1 MEILHLIAQASAKA
15 DGWTWQN
22 TATTLISSAAFL
34 VSAIALWLN
43 RSDKH
48 RDLHLEHILRVM
60 QELETLCAAYAVE
73 VEENLLYRCHETGGD
88 HGDCH
93 RKATLMYRDA
103 AAQRELLEKILP
115 IASKKLFIAFKD
127 WHSALTDNHYPVER
141 PEDALR
147 PGDSRIN
154 DIRNAQ
160 KEWND
165 ALCDLRVGCL
175 SRRLKFWKGL
185 GQSD

>member
-1 MEILHLIAQASAKA
+1 MLHFLAEASP
-15 DGWTWQN
+15 
-22 TATTLISSAAFL
+22 TAGGTANFAITTIISAAAFL
-34 VSAIALWLN
+34 LSAIAIWLN
-43 RSDKH
+43 RTDKNH
-48 RDLHLEHILRVM
+48 DLHLEQILRAM
-60 QELETLCAAYAVE
+60 QELETRCAAYAVE
-73 VEENLLYRCHETGGD
+73 VEENLLYRCHQAGGD

-103 AAQRELLEKILP
+103 AAQRELLEKMLP
-115 IASKKLFIAFKD
+115 IASKKLFNAFKQ

-160 KEWND
+160 QQWNNV
-165 ALCDLRVGCL
+165 LCDLRVACL

-185 GQSD
+185 GQTD

>member
-1 MEILHLIAQASAKA
+1 MGILHLIAQTSATPN
-15 DGWTWQN
+15 GWSWHD
-22 TATTLISSAAFL
+22 TATTIISSAAFL

-48 RDLHLEHILRVM
+48 RDLHLEHLLRVM
-60 QELETLCAAYAVE
+60 QELENRCAAYAVE
-73 VEENLLYRCHETGGD
+73 VEENLLYRCHQAGGD

-103 AAQRELLEKILP
+103 AAQLELLEKLLP
-115 IASKKLFIAFKD
+115 IAAKRLFTAFKE

-141 PEDALR
+141 AEDALR

-160 KEWND
+160 KDWNT
-165 ALCDLRVGCL
+165 ALCDLRVACL

-185 GQSD
+185 GQID